1 MNHLGLRQKMEN
13 NINVRLRK
21 SRPEFSHCERQAT
34 LKKSYPSN
42 IDLPLFTA
50 SYRDCKSVIVQRRLS
65 PHSTKHIYHRYQSR
79 PQDEIRIGLFRGC

>member
-1 MNHLGLRQKMEN
+1 MNHLGLRQKVEN

-42 IDLPLFTA
+42 IDLQLVTA
-50 SYRDCKSVIVQRRLS
+50 N
-65 PHSTKHIYHRYQSR
+65 
-79 PQDEIRIGLFRGC
+79 